1 MHLINTVNELSTGVG
16 TMLVSYGVYR
26 YVGGLTL
33 DSCTDWNLRLGLA
46 GLAVSG
52 VTSTVLAL
60 RQ

>member
-1 MHLINTVNELSTGVG
+1 MHLVDNVYNLSSGVG

-26 YVGGLTL
+26 YVGGLTI
-33 DSCTDWNLRLGLA
+33 DSCTSWNLRLGLA
-46 GLAVSG
+46 SLAVSG